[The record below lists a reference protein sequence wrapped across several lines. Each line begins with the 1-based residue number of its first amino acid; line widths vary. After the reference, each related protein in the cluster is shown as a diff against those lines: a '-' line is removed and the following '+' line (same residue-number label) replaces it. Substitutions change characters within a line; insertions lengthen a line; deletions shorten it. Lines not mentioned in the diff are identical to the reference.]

1 MSPLSRTLMDE
12 IAGSRAGRWQ
22 GWGVSLGLHAA
33 LLSGWLLASFLMHR
47 PAPEASLF
55 QWEVNLVQPAPQQK
69 APAETP
75 VQQTVQEFRPIR
87 RQIVQSQ
94 VVTKPVSVEQTP
106 VPLETQV
113 QVDPPQDISQQ
124 VVDQMEVSQETG
136 SPQPIDTQPVNSP
149 PQVQEQATLHEID
162 EELEEVVEERGEA
175 VARPMIETRAD
186 PQPIDQEQTVIRQA
200 ETVTTA
206 PVSTGTVQAHYGWL
220 KADLMHHIERL
231 KRYPQHALENKWEG
245 RVVVRA
251 VIWDNGSLTDLS
263 IVESSGY
270 DVLDRASLELVKRI
284 SPVPLKQ
291 ELGAPHVTLRIPISY
306 GIR

>member
-1 MSPLSRTLMDE
+1 MSPLSRTLTDE
-12 IAGSRAGRWQ
+12 ITDSRAGRWQ

-33 LLSGWLLASFLMHR
+33 LLCGWLLASFLMHR
-47 PAPEASLF
+47 PAPEAPLF

-75 VQQTVQEFRPIR
+75 VQRTVQEFRPIQ

-94 VVTKPVSVEQTP
+94 VVTKPVPVEQTP

-113 QVDPPQDISQQ
+113 QVDPPQDISPQI
-124 VVDQMEVSQETG
+124 VDQTEVSQETG
-136 SPQPIDTQPVNSP
+136 SPQSIDTQPVNPP

-162 EELEEVVEERGEA
+162 EELEEVVEERDEA
-175 VARPMIETRAD
+175 VARPTIETRAD
-186 PQPIDQEQTVIRQA
+186 PQPIDQGQAVIRQA

-206 PVSTGTVQAHYGWL
+206 PAHYGWL

-291 ELGAPHVTLRIPISY
+291 ELGAPHVTLRIPINY